1 MGDTL
6 KHIRAEDI
14 PLSRR
19 IVAFVLLMVFE
30 FFYGWS
36 WNTVDVL
43 RPQIQED
50 LGLTL
55 TQAGSAYTAQ
65 SLGALIGAI
74 GFGALADRYGRR
86 RVLFVIVL
94 GTAVAAAAGAFVSSY
109 LGLMVQRFVL
119 GLFLGA
125 NFPVLIAMYMGLFSG
140 GVRGKLTSVGQG
152 TYNLSVIALGMAY
165 GLYADRTDWHIL
177 LLIGSVPALLLSPL
191 ILWLVPDDR
200 KMIPWGAR
208 SDEQPSNKMPLL
220 ELFSPTL
227 RRNTGL
233 LFLLVALNFFA
244 YQAFAGWTTTFL
256 KNERGFTPEVIGNII
271 SAQFAGALIG
281 GFFWGWFSDRYGRR
295 PVGVGFALSAVAVFA
310 YLTFAQSPLTFA
322 VFGFGWGFAMT
333 ASVAWAP
340 WISEMYPTRMRSSAM
355 SIFNW
360 GRIVSMTAPLITGE
374 IAASFGLGTAMSL
387 AIVGFAVGAVVWF
400 LLPETHG
407 RHSKEAYHVGQ
418 DP

>member
-1 MGDTL
+1 MKAFADR
-6 KHIRAEDI
+6 IRAEDI

-19 IVAFVLLMVFE
+19 AIAFILLMVFE

-43 RPQIQED
+43 RPQIREE

-74 GFGALADRYGRR
+74 GFGALADRFGRR
-86 RVLFVIVL
+86 PVLFAIVL
-94 GTAVAAAAGAFVSSY
+94 GTAAAAAAGAFVGSY
-109 LGLMVQRFVL
+109 IELMAQRFIL

-140 GVRGKLTSVGQG
+140 RVRAKLTSVGQG
-152 TYNLSVIALGMAY
+152 TYNLSVIALGFAY
-165 GLYADRTDWHIL
+165 GFYAERPDWEIL

-200 KMIPWGAR
+200 RMIPWGTDPNEEA
-208 SDEQPSNKMPLL
+208 SAQLPLL
-220 ELFSPTL
+220 ELFSPVL
-227 RRNTGL
+227 RRNTWL
-233 LFLLVALNFFA
+233 LFLLVSLNFFA
-244 YQAFAGWTTTFL
+244 YQAFAGWTTTYL
-256 KNERGFTPEVIGNII
+256 QNERGFGPETIGHII
-271 SAQFAGALIG
+271 SLQFTGALIG
-281 GFFWGWFSDRYGRR
+281 GFFWGWFSDRYGRK
-295 PVGVGFALSAVAVFA
+295 PVGIGFAVGASAIWA
-310 YLTFAQSPLTFA
+310 YLTLAETPTSFAI
-322 VFGFGWGFAMT
+322 FGFAWGFTMT

-340 WISEMYPTRMRSSAM
+340 WISEMYPTRVRSSAM

-360 GRIVSMTAPLITGE
+360 GRVVSMTAPLVTGE

-387 AIVGFAVGAVVWF
+387 AVVGFAIGAVLWF
-400 LLPETHG
+400 MLPETH
-407 RHSKEAYHVGQ
+407 RRKTDTA
-418 DP
+418 